1 MDPQDQLNASTLPTA
16 MDGSESIER
25 SIKYPYFNLVIMD
38 SKAYIKYADEL
49 FRTIEDKLEEFEE
62 EIDYDRTSDKLE
74 ATIESTG
81 KKIVVNT
88 QRAIHEIWL
97 AGNSR
102 GWHFQYDEDKTCW
115 FAMAEKVEFYSC
127 LSELLSRN
135 LGRQVSFK

>member
-1 MDPQDQLNASTLPTA
+1 MIFLISFFYT
-16 MDGSESIER
+16 
-25 SIKYPYFNLVIMD
+25 VIMD

-49 FRTIEDKLEEFEE
+49 FRTIEDKLEEYEE

-102 GWHFQYDEDKTCW
+102 GWHFQYDEENTCW

-127 LSELLSRN
+127 LSELLSMN
-135 LGRQVSFK
+135 LGRQVSFN

>member
-1 MDPQDQLNASTLPTA
+1 
-16 MDGSESIER
+16 
-25 SIKYPYFNLVIMD
+25 MD
-38 SKAYIKYADEL
+38 SKAYIRYADEL

-62 EIDYDRTSDKLE
+62 EVDYDRTSDKLE

-102 GWHFQYDEDKTCW
+102 GWHFQYDEDNTCW
-115 FAMAEKVEFYSC
+115 FALAEKVEFYSC
-127 LSELLSRN
+127 LSELLSTN
-135 LGRQVSFK
+135 LGRQVSFN